1 MTGARPLVFLVAG
14 EPSGDLLGGRLMDA
28 LGEATGGEIRFAGVG
43 GETMGTRGLRSLF
56 PIDDLAV
63 MGFAE
68 VLPRLFTILRRLRQ
82 VERAVAAA
90 RPDVVVTIDAPGFN
104 LRLARRLRPT
114 GVPLVQYVAPQLWA
128 WRPGRARR
136 LAGLF
141 DRILALFPFEP
152 AFFAALG
159 VEAVAVGHPAVE
171 ALQPVAGDLRERL
184 GLAAAAPVLLMLPGS
199 RVGLVRR
206 MLPVYR
212 DAAARLAADIPGLVV
227 LLPVVPATRAIVQ
240 AAVADWP
247 GTVRVVQSPEDRRG
261 ALAVASAA
269 IAVSGTSTLEL
280 GLAGVP
286 MAVAY
291 RTSAVSAALARRLI
305 RVAHVALPN
314 LVLQRTVVPELL
326 QEACTPEALARIAGD
341 LLAGGDAARRQ
352 RQELAGM
359 REMLGT
365 TGTPPSARAAREV
378 LDVIARSVGRRSPP
392 GSGPGSA

>member
-28 LGEATGGEIRFAGVG
+28 LHAATGGEIRFAGVG
-43 GETMGTRGLRSLF
+43 GETMGARGLRSLF
-56 PIDDLAV
+56 AIDDLAV

-68 VLPRLFTILRRLRQ
+68 VLPRLFTILRRMRE

-104 LRLARRLRPT
+104 LRLARRLRST

-136 LAGLF
+136 LAGVF

-152 AFFAALG
+152 SFFAALG

-171 ALQPVAGDLRERL
+171 APPPDARDLRQRL
-184 GLAAAAPVLLMLPGS
+184 GIASAAPVLLMLPGS
-199 RVGLVRR
+199 RGGLVRR

-212 DAAARLAADIPGLVV
+212 DVAARLAAQIPGLAV
-227 LLPVVPATRAIVQ
+227 LLPVVPATRAVVR

-247 GTVRVVQSPEDRRG
+247 GTVRVVEAPEDRRS
-261 ALAVASAA
+261 ALALASAA

-291 RTSAVSAALARRLI
+291 RTSALSAALARRLI
-305 RVAHVALPN
+305 RVKHVALPN
-314 LVLQRTVVPELL
+314 LVLQRPVVPELL
-326 QEACTPEALARIAGD
+326 QEDCTAEALARIAGD
-341 LLAGGDAARRQ
+341 LLAGGETARRQ
-352 RQELAGM
+352 RRDLAGM
-359 REMLGT
+359 REMLGI
-365 TGTPPSARAAREV
+365 TGVPPSARAAREV
-378 LDVIARSVGRRSPP
+378 LDVMARSAGRRSLP
-392 GSGPGSA
+392 GAAPGGA